1 MAFFKRIQKKV
12 NNLWYPQSVT
22 VGKPVT
28 TREVAEQLSII
39 STVTRGDTYA
49 VMQNL
54 GIVLS
59 NYMGNG
65 RTVKIDG
72 VGTFYYTASSTKQ
85 GVQTAEE
92 VSASQINGVRVRF
105 IPEVGRNSG
114 RQVTTRS
121 MVNPNIFWEEYGKK
135 LSDGDSQGN
144 SGSQGGSGGGGLDD
158 NPLG

>member
-22 VGKPVT
+22 VLKPVT
-28 TREVAEQLSII
+28 TREVADELSIL

-49 VMQNL
+49 VMENL
-54 GIVLS
+54 GRVLS

-72 VGTFYYTASSTKQ
+72 VGTFYYTASSTKK
-85 GVQTAEE
+85 GVKTAEE
-92 VSASQINGVRVRF
+92 VSALQINGVRVRF

-121 MVNPNIFWEEYGKK
+121 MVNTNISWEEWGKTTT
-135 LSDGDSQGN
+135 GN
-144 SGSQGGSGGGGLDD
+144 TNPGGSGSGSTGDEND